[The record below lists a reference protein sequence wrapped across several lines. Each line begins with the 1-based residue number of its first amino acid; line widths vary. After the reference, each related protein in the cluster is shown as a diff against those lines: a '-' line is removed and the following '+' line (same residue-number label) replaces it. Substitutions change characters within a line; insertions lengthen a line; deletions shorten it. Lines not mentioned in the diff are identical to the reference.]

1 MVGDGVND
9 APSLARADVGIAMG
23 GGGSDLAI
31 ETADI
36 ILMNDAIGTIP
47 YIMGVGQQTFRV
59 VRQNVYG
66 SLIVKG
72 VILIA
77 GVLGAASLSVAVAAD
92 AAMAVLVVLNGLRLF
107 NSGGKEIAT
116 LIKKSH
122 HTCPHA

>member
-1 MVGDGVND
+1 
-9 APSLARADVGIAMG
+9 
-23 GGGSDLAI
+23 
-31 ETADI
+31 
-36 ILMNDAIGTIP
+36 
-47 YIMGVGQQTFRV
+47 MGVGQQTFRV